1 MKKICISIIVILLI
15 GILGFY
21 NVVNALTKS
30 ELEQKRIELNLK
42 IEEAGKNIENINV
55 ELTKNLE
62 EINALDEQIYVYEEQ
77 INTLSKNLSDIEK
90 QKKEV
95 EQLLIEV
102 EKEYEYQKRITG
114 DKISKY
120 I

>member
-1 MKKICISIIVILLI
+1 MKKICISIIVILL
-15 GILGFY
+15 ILGFY

-42 IEEAGKNIENINV
+42 IEQAGKNIEEIEV

-62 EINALDEQIYVYEEQ
+62 EINALNEEIYLYEEQ
-77 INTLSKNLSDIEK
+77 INTLSKNLDEIEK

-102 EKEYEYQKRITG
+102 EAEYKYQKRIA
-114 DKISKY
+114 
-120 I
+120 